1 MVPTA
6 LCDLSKALD
15 LSGLSL
21 PSRRMLA
28 PGSFAPTSAPLG
40 RQHADPPPPFI
51 QV

>member
-6 LCDLSKALD
+6 LCDLSKALG

-21 PSRRMLA
+21 PSRILA

-40 RQHADPPPPFI
+40 RQHADPPPPFTE
-51 QV
+51 V